1 MLLITYQLLLA
12 ASFFN
17 HNIMKVVRNCIL
29 KLGQESTFQALF
41 SSELLFSTCRFQMSQ
56 LIPTTLPQL
65 APKFYFLVNW
75 VWLGW
80 S

>member
-17 HNIMKVVRNCIL
+17 HNIMEVVRNCTVL
-29 KLGQESTFQALF
+29 
-41 SSELLFSTCRFQMSQ
+41 STCRFQMSQ
-56 LIPTTLPQL
+56 LIAATLPRL
-65 APKFYFLVNW
+65 VPNFYFLVNW

>member
-17 HNIMKVVRNCIL
+17 HNIMKVVRNC
-29 KLGQESTFQALF
+29 
-41 SSELLFSTCRFQMSQ
+41 TCRFQMSQ
-56 LIPTTLPQL
+56 LIAATLPRL
-65 APKFYFLVNW
+65 VPNFYFLVNW